1 MADDKS
7 NRGPGDG
14 NRVARDQDYE
24 FRYFATKFG
33 LSIPQIRELFGKHG
47 NDRET
52 LYREARKLGNA
63 VTTQERISNDDRTFH
78 NQGRP

>member
-7 NRGPGDG
+7 NRGSGDG
-14 NRVARDQDYE
+14 NRVASDGEYE
-24 FRYFATKFG
+24 FRYFANKFG

-52 LYREARKLGNA
+52 LNREARKLGTQSA
-63 VTTQERISNDDRTFH
+63 VLEQ
-78 NQGRP
+78 

>member
-7 NRGPGDG
+7 NRGSGDR
-14 NRVARDQDYE
+14 NCVASDE
-24 FRYFATKFG
+24 EHELRYFANKFG

-52 LYREARKLGNA
+52 LYREARKLGA
-63 VTTQERISNDDRTFH
+63 
-78 NQGRP
+78 P